1 MGDSDK
7 EKDNSLP
14 DFKNMGRFE
23 GNIPVLRQLTRLTYD
38 FKKAGQ
44 SVPKLELFLEAI
56 EMLLKGEPARCLN
69 SIPRIRKLIDNRA
82 SANEANIETI
92 KEWLMEEF
100 LTLVDD
106 VTEINV

>member
-1 MGDSDK
+1 
-7 EKDNSLP
+7 
-14 DFKNMGRFE
+14 
-23 GNIPVLRQLTRLTYD
+23 
-38 FKKAGQ
+38 
-44 SVPKLELFLEAI
+44 
-56 EMLLKGEPARCLN
+56 MLLKGEPARCLN